1 MEGSMVTWHL
11 PDPGA
16 GTGPKMNTKENE
28 ANHVH
33 DTRSPACCSAELG
46 EPGLC
51 ECGVW
56 EA

>member
-1 MEGSMVTWHL
+1 MVTWHL